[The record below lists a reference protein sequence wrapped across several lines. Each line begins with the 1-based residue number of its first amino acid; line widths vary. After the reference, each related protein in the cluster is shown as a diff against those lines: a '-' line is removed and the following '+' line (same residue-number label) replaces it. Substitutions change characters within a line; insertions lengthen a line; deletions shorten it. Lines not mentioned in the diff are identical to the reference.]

1 MLNFYDFEVF
11 EYDWLVVIINPY
23 EKTIEKIHNDETLLE
38 LYFEQHKNE
47 VWVGYNNKHY
57 DQYIMK
63 AILCGFNTKKVN
75 DFIIKEKK
83 DGWRFSDIFRKIPII
98 NFDVMN
104 KMDGGLKSLEGF
116 MGNDIRETSVPF
128 DIDRPLTPEEIAETF
143 KYCQHD
149 VEQTIEVFLN
159 RIDEFNTMMHFI
171 RHFNLPLSRA
181 SVLSTLL
188 PYLL

>member
-63 AILCGFNTKKVN
+63 SILCGFNPKKVN

-83 DGWRFSDIFRKIPII
+83 DGWRFSDLLTLHRLLQEPFGYFQK
-98 NFDVMN
+98 N
-104 KMDGGLKSLEGF
+104 S
-116 MGNDIRETSVPF
+116 NDKF
-128 DIDRPLTPEEIAETF
+128 
-143 KYCQHD
+143 
-149 VEQTIEVFLN
+149 
-159 RIDEFNTMMHFI
+159 
-171 RHFNLPLSRA
+171 
-181 SVLSTLL
+181 
-188 PYLL
+188 

>member
-1 MLNFYDFEVF
+1 M
-11 EYDWLVVIINPY
+11 
-23 EKTIEKIHNDETLLE
+23 LLE

-63 AILCGFNTKKVN
+63 AILCGFNPKKVN

-83 DGWRFSDIFRKIPII
+83 DGWRFSDIFRKIPMI

-128 DIDRPLTPEEIAETF
+128 DIDSI
-143 KYCQHD
+143 
-149 VEQTIEVFLN
+149 
-159 RIDEFNTMMHFI
+159 
-171 RHFNLPLSRA
+171 S
-181 SVLSTLL
+181 
-188 PYLL
+188 